1 MTLGDM
7 RSLGVRSLTV
17 ACELC
22 HHEAVLAADEWSD
35 AVLVRAAQN
44 QPIEA
49 KNLAPVEM
57 TGTGPVRGF
66 PKNLSVPRHDRPLAE
81 GKLTNRSFTNRCGH
95 HRRRLFS
102 RQISGHSTTD
112 HRDRRDGCKQ
122 KLQHWSLLQLD
133 RVIAAETNPRQ
144 YHAK

>member
-49 KNLAPVEM
+49 L
-57 TGTGPVRGF
+57 
-66 PKNLSVPRHDRPLAE
+66 PL
-81 GKLTNRSFTNRCGH
+81 R
-95 HRRRLFS
+95 
-102 RQISGHSTTD
+102 
-112 HRDRRDGCKQ
+112 
-122 KLQHWSLLQLD
+122 
-133 RVIAAETNPRQ
+133 
-144 YHAK
+144 